1 MQYAASKDVIN
12 TVEQHSQYFACADAV
27 ARTYAD
33 PSQRVVYY
41 LITDSRVLERDAL
54 RQFADRVVV
63 TGLEQAHAE
72 VEPDFSE
79 GTRTVEHAAD
89 GLMRTVAESWI
100 FASQSLPGIES
111 EFRVQLTGVL

>member
-12 TVEQHSQYFACADAV
+12 TVEQHSQYFTCADAV

-54 RQFADRVVV
+54 RQFGDRVVV

-79 GTRTVEHAAD
+79 GTQTVEHAAD

-100 FASQSLPGIES
+100 FASQSLLPGIKS
-111 EFRVQLTGVL
+111 TFRI